1 MIVSVLR
8 FDLVPGGRDRLHE
21 VFRRHR
27 ILETAITVEG
37 CWALSLSAPEGDD
50 SQAWV
55 IGYWEDR
62 DAYQRWL
69 NHPER
74 GVATED
80 LTALMSGDFDPKAAA
95 QIHEVL
101 HSIPESPV
109 WADLPVGT
117 QRRNQ

>member
-1 MIVSVLR
+1 MIVSVLQ
-8 FDLVPGGRDRLHE
+8 FDLIPGGRERLHE
-21 VFRRHR
+21 VFRRYR

-37 CWALSLSAPEGDD
+37 CWALSLSAPEDDD
-50 SQAWV
+50 SRAWV

-69 NHPER
+69 DHPER

-80 LTALMSGDFDPKAAA
+80 LTALMSGDFDPKASA

-101 HSIPESPV
+101 HSIPENPL

-117 QRRNQ
+117 QRRN